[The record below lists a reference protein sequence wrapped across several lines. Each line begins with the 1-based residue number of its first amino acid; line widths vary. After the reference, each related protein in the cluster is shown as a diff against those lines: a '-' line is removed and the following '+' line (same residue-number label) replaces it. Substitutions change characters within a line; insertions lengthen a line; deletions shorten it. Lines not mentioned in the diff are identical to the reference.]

1 MPLAG
6 AGALPFCPVVTSP
19 PAQVPLAPVGGE
31 ARPIEDWVTTFHLV
45 VVAVD
50 PFTHESGWLL
60 DTAGRIL
67 EAFTGADCRV
77 AWLVA
82 GNDDQARQFLG
93 PWGERLLAFADPE
106 RELIKALGLE
116 RLPALVHIDHE
127 LRVVGSAEGW
137 NPGEWRR
144 VADEL
149 ASVMSWTRPA
159 IPGPKDPTPVPGN
172 PCPRVTAGARGR
184 R

>member
-1 MPLAG
+1 M
-6 AGALPFCPVVTSP
+6 VTSP
-19 PAQVPLAPVGGE
+19 PAQLPLAPVGGE

-82 GNDDQARQFLG
+82 GTDDQARQFLG
-93 PWGERLLAFADPE
+93 PWAERLLAFADPD
-106 RELIKALGLE
+106 REVIKALGLQ
-116 RLPALVHIDHE
+116 RVPALVHIDHE
-127 LRVVGSAEGW
+127 LRIVGSAEGW
-137 NPGEWRR
+137 NPAEWRR
-144 VADEL
+144 VADDL
-149 ASVMSWTRPA
+149 AAVMSWTRPA
-159 IPGPKDPTPVPGN
+159 IPGPKDPTPYQGTPALG
-172 PCPRVTAGARGR
+172 
-184 R
+184 